1 VLLCEGIDGS
11 SQHGSREE
19 NKSQKSHSV
28 TQDHSRPVVQQEPIA
43 RTTVAVPVDHPP
55 LPVAAAVVKVGG
67 LFFFLFSFDSQTP
80 ATTTIAP
87 TSTVTTSHNLS
98 SWLSSANV
106 LKNNIASKLQELREE
121 VSQVIWCF
129 ILTPS
134 PSPTAAV
141 AAAP

>member
-11 SQHGSREE
+11 SHHGNREE
-19 NKSQKSHSV
+19 NKSQ
-28 TQDHSRPVVQQEPIA
+28 DPSRPVTHQEPIA

-55 LPVAAAVVKVGG
+55 PPVAAAVVKVGD

-80 ATTTIAP
+80 AATTTTTAP
-87 TSTVTTSHNLS
+87 TSTATTSHNLS